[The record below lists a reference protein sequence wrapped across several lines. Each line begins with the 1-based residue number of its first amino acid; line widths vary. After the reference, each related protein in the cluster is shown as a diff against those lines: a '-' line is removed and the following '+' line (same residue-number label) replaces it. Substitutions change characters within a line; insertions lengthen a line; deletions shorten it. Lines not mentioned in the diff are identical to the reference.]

1 MSKVT
6 LAPLIPLVV
15 QTLGVVD
22 TKLTL
27 RPDEDVALT
36 LSGDWATVLFA
47 KFAKVMVWARNTV
60 TDVLTSAAGL

>member
-22 TKLTL
+22 TKLTP

-36 LSGDWATVLFA
+36 LNGDWATVLFA
-47 KFAKVMVWARNTV
+47 KFAKVMVWAALLTV
-60 TDVLTSAAGL
+60 KLRLTGIAA